1 MFRNP
6 TTDALIVL
14 LIVLLIFGPKR
25 LPGLGKQLGQGLRE
39 FKDSITGDSK
49 DSEESERPQLS
60 QPSAPVAPPAQTA
73 APAQPAQPPPAPP
86 AQAAPPQPAP
96 PAQGAPASSDASST
110 EASHQ
115 PEPAEIASSE
125 RRA

>member
-49 DSEESERPQLS
+49 DSEESERPQLPAHGAAS
-60 QPSAPVAPPAQTA
+60 SPVAPPAEA
-73 APAQPAQPPPAPP
+73 APHGTSADGSTTQS
-86 AQAAPPQPAP
+86 
-96 PAQGAPASSDASST
+96 AS
-110 EASHQ
+110 
-115 PEPAEIASSE
+115 EPAEVASSE